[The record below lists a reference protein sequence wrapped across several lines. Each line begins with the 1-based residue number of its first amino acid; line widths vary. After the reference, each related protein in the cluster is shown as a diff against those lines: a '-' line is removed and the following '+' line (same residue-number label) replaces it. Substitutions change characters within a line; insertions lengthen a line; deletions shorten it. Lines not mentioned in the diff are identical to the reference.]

1 MARLIS
7 RKQVEEV
14 QDFIKDTSFA
24 QSVSISGSLLV
35 SQSFDLGSDPS
46 EKSTITGSVELTGSL
61 TIDGPLNFIG
71 DQSLELTASVA
82 LESLDTQLFGGIN
95 AADASSILG
104 SRQTCHKLRLR
115 SSRTLRKF
123 RTTRLRTAC

>member
-14 QDFIKDTSFA
+14 QDFIRDTSFA
-24 QSVSISGSLLV
+24 QGVSISGSLLV

-71 DQSLELTASVA
+71 DQSLELTALIFEA
-82 LESLDTQLFGGIN
+82 LIVKYKPKAFGFLTVVY
-95 AADASSILG
+95 S
-104 SRQTCHKLRLR
+104 
-115 SSRTLRKF
+115 
-123 RTTRLRTAC
+123 

>member
-14 QDFIKDTSFA
+14 QDFIRDASFA

-46 EKSTITGSVELTGSL
+46 EKSTIT
-61 TIDGPLNFIG
+61 N
-71 DQSLELTASVA
+71 LEL
-82 LESLDTQLFGGIN
+82 N
-95 AADASSILG
+95 AVQSAAQAPEAPSACSILDPD
-104 SRQTCHKLRLR
+104 CD
-115 SSRTLRKF
+115 
-123 RTTRLRTAC
+123 ACQ

>member
-14 QDFIKDTSFA
+14 QDFIRDTSFA
-24 QSVSISGSLLV
+24 QGVSISGSLLV

-71 DQSLELTASVA
+71 DQSLELTALIFEA
-82 LESLDTQLFGGIN
+82 LIV
-95 AADASSILG
+95 
-104 SRQTCHKLRLR
+104 
-115 SSRTLRKF
+115 KF
-123 RTTRLRTAC
+123 KPKAKRTTGNTNFNVPF